1 MEFIGEVV
9 TKWLHTPGADRKMKL
24 LEDFTFIDPNGTQWT
39 APAGHEIDGASI
51 PQFLWSTVGSPFTGD
66 YRRAS
71 VLHDY
76 ECDMKRHP
84 HKEVH
89 RLFYNAMICDGV
101 NPIRAKY
108 MYQAVRLFGPK
119 WGASGILSK
128 TIHMAT
134 VGFESALL
142 NQNLDVDID
151 ELDRRLD
158 AALGE

>member
-1 MEFIGEVV
+1 MHFIGDVV
-9 TKWLHTPGADRKMKL
+9 TKWLHTPGSDRKMKL
-24 LEDFTFIDPNGTQWT
+24 MQDFTFIDSKGTTWT

-76 ECDMKRHP
+76 ECDRKIHP
-84 HKEVH
+84 HKVVH
-89 RLFYNAMICDGV
+89 RLFYDAMICDEV

-119 WGASGILSK
+119 WGGVFSRAIHTAS
-128 TIHMAT
+128 
-134 VGFESALL
+134 VGYESALL

-158 AALGE
+158 ATLGE